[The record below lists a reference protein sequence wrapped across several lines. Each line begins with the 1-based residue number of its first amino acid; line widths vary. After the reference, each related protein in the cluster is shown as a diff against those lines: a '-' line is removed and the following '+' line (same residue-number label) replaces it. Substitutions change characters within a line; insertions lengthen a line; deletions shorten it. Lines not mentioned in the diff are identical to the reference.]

1 MFYICQLLILA
12 LVFVLSKAIHY
23 VTTYKVRKE
32 IEDMNTYLTA
42 IHLQEFR
49 LY

>member
-1 MFYICQLLILA
+1 MFYMWQVLILA

-23 VTTYKVRKE
+23 VVTYNVRKE
-32 IEDMNTYLTA
+32 IDDMNTYLTA
-42 IHLQEFR
+42 IHLEEFR